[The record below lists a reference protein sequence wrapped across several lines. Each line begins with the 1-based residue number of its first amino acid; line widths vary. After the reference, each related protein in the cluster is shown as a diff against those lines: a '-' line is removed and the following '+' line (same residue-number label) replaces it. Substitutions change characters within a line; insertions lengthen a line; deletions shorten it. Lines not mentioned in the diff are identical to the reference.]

1 MKLIEKRDL
10 GFLAYWA
17 VIQLLRLFP
26 PAARLKAALSVSRVC
41 ARLWLWLAPS
51 ETRQTLGNLRLMLAE
66 RGQPDE
72 RDLRQINYEHHVAHV
87 WALLVPDILPHL
99 TKDQIRQ
106 LGEVRGLEHVDAALA
121 HGRGAVLVSA
131 HFGSHGYLIV
141 ALLAAYGCPVTAV
154 SGLESTQVGSDEPEG
169 SWIYRTLIHPVRM
182 APRPSLP
189 FLTRGLVLDP
199 KVFEILKRN
208 EVLWLQGDMHL
219 TVQQALEEKFALPVP
234 FLWGTA
240 AVRSGPVRLPK
251 VTGAPALPTF
261 AVRHGSRLIVEVE
274 PPLTL
279 TPGGSREALTADLRA
294 YLERLEARI
303 LAAPD
308 QWAFTRH
315 ENLPHWIRTTPL
327 PERAAEQD

>member
-1 MKLIEKRDL
+1 VKLIEKRDL
-10 GFLAYWA
+10 VFLAYWA

-26 PAARLKAALSVSRVC
+26 PTTRLKVALSVSRLC
-41 ARLWLWLAPS
+41 ARLWLWLSPS
-51 ETRQTLGNLRLMLAE
+51 ETRQTLSNLKLMLAE
-66 RGQPDE
+66 HDQADE
-72 RDLRQINYEHHVAHV
+72 RDLKQINFEHHVAHV
-87 WALLVPDILPHL
+87 WAMLVPDILPYL

-106 LGEVRGLEHVDAALA
+106 LGEVRGMEHLEAALA
-121 HGRGAVLVSA
+121 QGRGAVLISA

-154 SGLESTQVGSDEPEG
+154 SGLESTQVGSEEPDG
-169 SWIYRTLIHPVRM
+169 SWLYRKLVHPVRM

-219 TVQQALEEKFALPVP
+219 TVKQALEEKFALPVP

-251 VTGAPALPTF
+251 VTGAPVLPTF
-261 AVRHGSRLIVEVE
+261 AVRHGSRLIVEIE

-279 TPGGSREALTADLRA
+279 TPGASREALTTDLRA

-327 PERAAEQD
+327 PEQVAAQD